1 MTRESSVTLFQ
12 LMVQSPQSLATSTWR
27 QISISAEKAGNPSQ
41 STCAD
46 ITPFE
51 ETTLQNMQDFGDQ
64 QITNTLLVMMKQR
77 QSDRDGS
84 GGRSRRAISGKFNS
98 QEVANMRRFG
108 KHRTSTTMCFMCDLE
123 SSYVYSHVCEKTECL
138 GENLVL

>member
-1 MTRESSVTLFQ
+1 MR
-12 LMVQSPQSLATSTWR
+12 
-27 QISISAEKAGNPSQ
+27 ISD
-41 STCAD
+41 T
-46 ITPFE
+46 
-51 ETTLQNMQDFGDQ
+51 MQDFGDQ